1 MNIGAFRVY
10 SRPEHE
16 QKSSKGQDVPRK
28 NIVDFGHHCHRYYEL
43 PIELFHDEVSKKSMS
58 NLSKIQWST
67 ELSNSNFFSQL
78 SYLIEAV
85 NDEKEDINEYFS
97 LLEEKVSFDEIREK
111 KASTVKKVSYYA
123 QERNLSLLDSGIKS
137 LLF

>member
-1 MNIGAFRVY
+1 M
-10 SRPEHE
+10 
-16 QKSSKGQDVPRK
+16 
-28 NIVDFGHHCHRYYEL
+28 DFGHHCHRYYEL

-97 LLEEKVSFDEIREK
+97 LLEEKVSFDEIRQK